1 MEFAWRRALALLGM
15 AVGGLWAVPC
25 LAASDPGCAIG
36 DIAAGQRT
44 VTPSVVIGAP
54 AERLVLKGHNP
65 AKDEVFDP
73 PADDGYVITG
83 DKVEVVTHCDKL
95 SYVRFHGKS
104 RVHTGWVDTSRL
116 QASGAA
122 FVPLP
127 ANATAL
133 CHAAQDM
140 LNAGGLD
147 PVPMMRVAPEI
158 EKKLPGVD
166 EPAGIAEVARV
177 TVDGREMAVVIID
190 DGGTA
195 HTQIAAIFT
204 PKLDSRLSPPDSE
217 SRRLENNG
225 EETVMFGVHETLVM
239 VRGQPMILEAGFRNS
254 HYTLAAIDRLGDIVG
269 TCSGSFVP
277 VQQPT
282 LEAKFDRPM
291 CSAIVS
297 GKGVTSPMHPP
308 ADGEALFLPHV
319 PSYFEPLPQYSS
331 PTVRQFRNGSEASE
345 VIYTIES
352 TGTVDPTNS
361 GHPRRVSLVAFSD
374 DDSTAGDGTYQ
385 EKWVRPVYLD
395 AQGKADP
402 DAPEN
407 ERLARQASGDGMQ
420 DGRLV
425 TYQNSTYLEL
435 ASKPNEPIGEIW
447 RLGEKGLTQVC
458 GFRLN
463 EMKLHVV
470 TAEDHG
476 PPG

>member
-147 PVPMMRVAPEI
+147 PIPMMRVAPEI

-195 HTQIAAIFT
+195 HTQIAA
-204 PKLDSRLSPPDSE
+204 
-217 SRRLENNG
+217 
-225 EETVMFGVHETLVM
+225 
-239 VRGQPMILEAGFRNS
+239 ILEAGFRNS

-395 AQGKADP
+395 AQGRADP

>member
-1 MEFAWRRALALLGM
+1 MEFAWCRAVAVLGM
-15 AVGGLWAVPC
+15 VVVGLWSVPC
-25 LAASDPGCAIG
+25 LAEDGPGCAIG

-44 VTPSVVIGAP
+44 VTPSVVMGAP
-54 AERLVLKGHNP
+54 AEHLVLKGHNP

-83 DKVEVVTHCDKL
+83 DAVEVVTHCDKL
-95 SYVRFHGKS
+95 SYVRFHGRS

-116 QASGAA
+116 RISGAT
-122 FVPLP
+122 FIPLTP
-127 ANATAL
+127 DATAL
-133 CHAAQDM
+133 CQTAQDM
-140 LNAGGLD
+140 LNAGGIN
-147 PVPMMRVAPEI
+147 PVPMTRVAPEI

-166 EPAGIAEVARV
+166 EPAGSSVVARV
-177 TVDGREMAVVIID
+177 TVDGREMAVVITD

-195 HTQIAAIFT
+195 HTRIAALFT
-204 PKLDSRLSPPDSE
+204 PKLDSRLSPPDAE

-225 EETVMFGVHETLVM
+225 AETALFGVNETLVM

-254 HYTLAAIDRLGDIVG
+254 HYTLATIDRLGDIVG

-277 VQQPT
+277 VQQPVPEKSVDGP
-282 LEAKFDRPM
+282 L

-308 ADGEALFLPHV
+308 VDGEALFLPHV
-319 PSYFEPLPQYSS
+319 PSYFEPLPPYSS
-331 PTVRQFRNGSEASE
+331 PTVRQFRNGREASE
-345 VIYTIES
+345 AIYALES
-352 TGTVDPTNS
+352 TGTVDLINS
-361 GHPRRVSLVAFSD
+361 GHPRRVGLVSFSD

-395 AQGKADP
+395 AQGRADP

-407 ERLARQASGDGMQ
+407 ERLASQVSGAGMQ

-425 TYQNSTYLEL
+425 TYQDSTYLEL
-435 ASKPNEPIGEIW
+435 AVKPNDSIGEIW

-458 GFRLN
+458 GFGLN